1 MCYLTD
7 VDRVLSTR
15 LPEDVIRELEDASR
29 RLGITKK
36 QFLSEAIRLRA
47 TDTSRQRAR
56 EILARAAG
64 SWQREEPPEDTVRK
78 ARDPFREAWRRHED
92 ATPQP

>member
-7 VDRVLSTR
+7 MDKVFSTR
-15 LPEDVIRELEDASR
+15 LPEEVIRELEDSSR
-29 RLGITKK
+29 RLGITRK
-36 QFLSEAIRLRA
+36 QFLAEAIRLRA
-47 TDTSRQRAR
+47 TDTSRQQAR

-64 SWQREEPPEDTVRK
+64 SWKRDEPPGDTVRE
-78 ARDPFREAWRRHED
+78 AREPFREAWRRHED